1 MIKESNSHEK
11 ITLPPSTL
19 LNPTPVVMV
28 SCAGKNPELALE
40 RPNILTIGW
49 VGTVCSEPPMV
60 SISVRAS
67 RHSYPLICDTQE
79 FVINLVNEELLK
91 ACDYCGVRS
100 GEKEDKF
107 AALSLTSVPAEG
119 LSYAPAIL
127 EAPLSLA
134 CKVVSVTELGSH
146 TMFVANIV
154 SVTADMNL
162 FDKEGKLCLE
172 DSRLIAYSHGE
183 YYSLG
188 QILGFFGHSVASPE
202 AYARRMKGRVIK
214 EREIPENTE
223 VLSEDKPEEAPEE
236 SARKDEYPK
245 SDFKKSKYSVSG
257 PRKPGFSKDSSKQTY
272 APKKPSFPKSDSRD
286 SRDSRDSGGSRD
298 SRPSGYSSSGPRK
311 PSFPRSDSR
320 DSRDSGDSR
329 DSRPSSYSSS
339 GPRKPSFP
347 RSDSRDSR
355 DSGDSRDSR
364 PSGYSSSGPRKP
376 GFSKPGFSKPG
387 FSKPGFSK
395 PGFSKPGYGKP
406 GPKPGY
412 RKSGPSSRD
421 HGSSEN
427 S

>member
-40 RPNILTIGW
+40 RPNILTIAW

-60 SISVRAS
+60 SISVRSS

-79 FVINLVNEELLK
+79 FVINLVNEDLLK

-119 LSYAPAIL
+119 LTYAPAIL

-146 TMFVANIV
+146 TLFIANIV

-214 EREIPENTE
+214 ERAIPENTE
-223 VLSEDKPEEAPEE
+223 VLSEDKPEEEQQE
-236 SARKDEYPK
+236 SDGKDDYQKSEYPK

-272 APKKPSFPKSDSRD
+272 APKKPSFPRSDSRD

-298 SRPSGYSSSGPRK
+298 SRPSSYSSSGPRK

-339 GPRKPSFP
+339 GPRKP
-347 RSDSRDSR
+347 
-355 DSGDSRDSR
+355 
-364 PSGYSSSGPRKP
+364 

-387 FSKPGFSK
+387 FSKPGFTK
-395 PGFSKPGYGKP
+395 PGFGKPGYGKP
-406 GPKPGY
+406 GPKPGF
-412 RKSGPSSRD
+412 RKPGPGGRD
-421 HGSSEN
+421 HGSSDSN
-427 S
+427 